1 MAVVDV
7 DARDRAFFLEEF
19 RRITIGVAVDS
30 PGPDELDALT
40 LVIDELVANR
50 TRVIVIARDEPA
62 AARIADRLGAEVTWP
77 SPDDGSA
84 DRAARFV
91 SRLWPPLLGQG
102 VVVVPSVGVS
112 GPADAADL
120 AVALGL
126 PKLVLTG
133 DVGRWAAEL
142 PSFVTLGEL
151 DGGLAAL
158 DGEPGGTATR
168 RAIRTA
174 VQGGVPSVNVCRLVD
189 LDEELF
195 TFDGAGTLCTARD
208 FLEARPFVIDE
219 LPTVE
224 DFVDRG
230 VQQGY
235 LRPRDRAEVGRLLA
249 TGVGVHVVGSGHLV
263 GIGSLETAPYH
274 EEQVGEIG
282 ALFAAG
288 RFTGGGVGWRL
299 VRALI
304 DRAVDLRCRAVFA
317 CTVSP
322 DAETLFER
330 NGFRRVDPSAVPP
343 AKWIG
348 YDAERRRHVRCFWRE
363 LDEQP
368 R

>member
-1 MAVVDV
+1 MAAVDV

-19 RRITIGVAVDS
+19 RRITIAVAVDS
-30 PGPDELDALT
+30 PDADELDALS
-40 LVIDELVANR
+40 LVVDELVANR
-50 TRVIVIARDEPA
+50 TRVIVIVRGEEA
-62 AARIADRLGAEVTWP
+62 AADLAARLGADVTWP
-77 SPDDGSA
+77 HPADGSG

-91 SRLWPPLLGQG
+91 STLWPALLARG
-102 VVVVPSVGVS
+102 VVVVPSVGAS
-112 GPADAADL
+112 GPGDAADL
-120 AVALGL
+120 AVLLGV

-133 DVGRWAAEL
+133 DVERWGVDL
-142 PSFVTLGEL
+142 PSFVTLRDL
-151 DGGLAAL
+151 DDGLAAL
-158 DGEPGGTATR
+158 DGRPGGSATR
-168 RAIRTA
+168 RAIRAA

-235 LRPRDRAEVGRLLA
+235 LRPRDRAEVARLLV

-263 GIGSLETAPYH
+263 GIGSLETAPYR
-274 EEQVGEIG
+274 EEQVGEVG

-299 VRALI
+299 VRALV
-304 DRAVDLRCRAVFA
+304 DRAVEHRLRAVFA
-317 CTVSP
+317 CTVSA

-330 NGFRRVDPSAVPP
+330 NGFRRVDPSVVPP
-343 AKWIG
+343 AKWDG
-348 YDAERRRHVRCFWRE
+348 YDPDRRARVRCFWRD
-363 LDEQP
+363 LDASG
-368 R
+368 